1 MSGLDLKN
9 MVRSGMK
16 EVFSTMLSMELM
28 DAEAPGDDLA
38 KGLPRIVGSVSFA
51 GKAMGCVN
59 VHVPEGF
66 AREIAANMLGMDI
79 AEIEG
84 DDEVGDVI
92 GEIGNMIGG
101 YLKSRFCDS
110 GLPCEL
116 SIPSVTSGT
125 DFRME
130 ATNWNTHESFF
141 FRNGR
146 KSVISEVFLKSI
158 NEK

>member
-1 MSGLDLKN
+1 
-9 MVRSGMK
+9 MK
-16 EVFSTMLSMELM
+16 EVFSTMLSMELK
-28 DAEAPGDDLA
+28 DAEAPGTDLE

-59 VHVPEGF
+59 VHVPAGF
-66 AREIAANMLGMDI
+66 AREITANMLGMELE
-79 AEIEG
+79 EIEG
-84 DDEVGDVI
+84 EDEVGDVI

-116 SIPSVTSGT
+116 SIPSVASGT

-130 ATNWNTHESFF
+130 ATNWDIHESFSF
-141 FRNGR
+141 R
-146 KSVISEVFLKSI
+146 KSANSVMAEVFLKSI
-158 NEK
+158 K